1 MNDLNITTIII
12 SIGGAVLTYLGTKIS
27 NKASIERSNVE
38 NAEKLYQKYQAMVDS
53 LEKKVDKLQ
62 EEIELLKNKYE
73 KEIAYYQAEV
83 EKLQDEIDELREE
96 NAKLKGEM

>member
-1 MNDLNITTIII
+1 MNDLNLTTIII
-12 SIGGAVLTYLGTKIS
+12 AIAGSFLTYLGTKTT

-38 NAEKLYQKYQAMVDS
+38 NAERLYAKYQTMVDG

-62 EEIELLKNKYE
+62 EEIESLKSKYE

-83 EKLQDEIDELREE
+83 EKLQDENEELREE
-96 NAKLKGEM
+96 NAKLKGEI